1 MSSQCLFSN
10 EAVSVTA
17 RAREAALQ
25 AKITETEAAI
35 AKNAEKAIM
44 RRKIQISRDSKTRSW
59 KAIHL
64 ALSSAT
70 MP

>member
-35 AKNAEKAIM
+35 AKNAEKKTNV
-44 RRKIQISRDSKTRSW
+44 RRKIQNLKRQQD
-59 KAIHL
+59 
-64 ALSSAT
+64 AL
-70 MP
+70 M